1 MTDDISDDISEE
13 WLGINEFLGIP
24 ETQWTVLRV
33 KELLRGLIKSQFIY
47 TVPPVVLK
55 SFLNRKGILNIGNR
69 HDDFFR
75 DLAKASRTASGKAAI
90 EEYAN
95 SGNDVQKPPSL
106 EEYVTPGRDE
116 ENKDENIGTA
126 ESLMDVPQNIAEQE
140 PQLPRTV
147 KQIFDN
153 SFELDSITDD
163 ELAMKFYMQFQ
174 ITDYWKR
181 AFYKEHETIKEIQ
194 KIRNSGNVFSDTAVE
209 TFLKEYAQTKN
220 FKIPK
225 EYAFRDP
232 KTKKL
237 VEPFLMQLYIA
248 QKLTNTQYF
257 GNFSGTGAGKTLS
270 AVLASRALKSKMTLV
285 VCPNDVVSLWKEK
298 IEEIFPNSDV
308 IIKKEA
314 FFAEYQEQKFQ
325 YLIINYDKLNQES
338 SPNDVLKL
346 IKQKIDFVI
355 LDEIH
360 FSKTTKAEEKS
371 IRRHNLDGLLSG
383 IRKKNKDVRV
393 LGLSATPVVNN
404 LTEGKSL
411 LQLITGQT
419 YEHVSDRESEP
430 NAITLYENIIPVSIR
445 QIPVYKEY
453 DKEYPHVEVTYIPKK
468 HSIAQLNRNPKN
480 MEFYLTQ
487 ARLREI
493 IDRID
498 GQTIIYTEYLGGPPG
513 EKRIFD
519 LISDAV
525 EEANFTWGEYTG
537 EHHSGLKQFL
547 NKEVQVLIASKPIS
561 TGIDG
566 LQEVC
571 SNLIFNTLP
580 WTNALYQQIIGR
592 IVRTGQDENK
602 TVKVHHII
610 AGIGGYQYDEG
621 KLLRLHYK
629 ETLADCAVDGSLPPD
644 KKLVTPKQ
652 AMREAVRWLERL
664 ERGEISVVT
673 RRQLDVVLTPVE
685 IKTRLKKF
693 GDFSKL
699 NRQINTEKSS
709 STHKR
714 MLKNPEEWHEYHRQY
729 REAREEWKIIPY
741 EVWIEKIKKMAPN
754 TIIGDFGCGEAK
766 IREAIGAR
774 VKSFDHVSIDATVES
789 CDMKNVQ
796 VDSGTLNVAV
806 YCLSLMGKDWK
817 EYLKEAARCL
827 SFGGYLY
834 ITETTKSLTE
844 KEDGKS
850 LRLGKLRDVI
860 VENGFEI
867 LADYTKEQF
876 TFIESRKI

>member
-1 MTDDISDDISEE
+1 MTNDNVTDE
-13 WLGINEFLGIP
+13 WLGVNEFLGIP
-24 ETQWTVLRV
+24 EGAWTVLRV
-33 KELLRGLIKSQFIY
+33 KQLLRGLIKSQFIY

-55 SFLNRKGILNIGNR
+55 SFLNRKGVLNIGNR

-95 SGNDVQKPPSL
+95 SGTEVQKPPSL

-116 ENKDENIGTA
+116 ENGEQDIATA
-126 ESLMDVPQNIAEQE
+126 ESLMDIPQSVAEQE

-147 KQIFDN
+147 KQIFEN

-181 AFYKEHETIKEIQ
+181 AFYKEDETIKEIK
-194 KIRNSGNVFSDTAVE
+194 KIRNSGNEFSDTAVE
-209 TFLKEYAQTKN
+209 TFLKEYDQTKN
-220 FKIPK
+220 LKIPK
-225 EYAFRDP
+225 GYEFRDP

-237 VEPFLMQLYIA
+237 VEPFLMQFYVA
-248 QKLTNTQYF
+248 QKLKNTQYF

-270 AVLASRALKSKMTLV
+270 AVLASRTLNSKMTLV
-285 VCPNDVVSLWKEK
+285 ICPNDVVNLWNDK
-298 IEEIFPNSDV
+298 IKEIFPDSDV
-308 IIKKEA
+308 ILKKEA
-314 FFAEYQEQKFQ
+314 FFAKYDEKKFQ

-360 FSKTTKAEEKS
+360 FSKTTKSEEKS
-371 IRRHNLDGLLSG
+371 VRRHNLDGLLSG

-419 YEHVSDRESEP
+419 YEHVSDRETEP
-430 NAITLYENIIPVSIR
+430 NAITLYENIIPTSIR
-445 QIPVYKEY
+445 QIPIYKKY
-453 DKEYPHVEVTYIPKK
+453 DKEYPSVEVTDIPKNL
-468 HSIAQLNRNPKN
+468 SIAQLNRNPKN

-487 ARLREI
+487 ARLGEI
-493 IDRID
+493 IKRID
-498 GQTIIYTEYLGGPPG
+498 GQTIIYTEYLGAPPG
-513 EKRIFD
+513 EKTIFD
-519 LISDAV
+519 LISNAV
-525 EEANFTWGEYTG
+525 EEADFTWGRYTG
-537 EHHSGLKQFL
+537 ENHSGLKQFL

-610 AGIGGYQYDEG
+610 ASIGGFPYDEG

-629 ETLADCAVDGSLPPD
+629 ETLADCAVDGTLPPD

-685 IKTRLKKF
+685 IKTRLRKF

-729 REAREEWKIIPY
+729 REARKEWRVIPY
-741 EVWIEKIKKMAPN
+741 EYWIKKINKMAPN

-766 IREAIGAR
+766 IRESIGAR
-774 VKSFDHVSIDATVES
+774 VKSFDHVSIDSTVES
-789 CDMKNVQ
+789 CDMKSVP
-796 VDSGTLNVAV
+796 VDSGTLNVV
-806 YCLSLMGKDWK
+806 VFSLSLMGKDWQD
-817 EYLKEAARCL
+817 YLKEAARCL
-827 SFGGYLY
+827 SVGGYLY
-834 ITETTKSLTE
+834 ISETTKSLSE
-844 KEDGKS
+844 
-850 LRLGKLRDVI
+850 RLSTLRDVI
-860 VENGFEI
+860 AENGFEI
-867 LADYTKEQF
+867 FSDSEKSNF
-876 TFIESRKI
+876 TFIEARKI